1 MTTVRAAVSSDGQA
15 VADIYNHYIT
25 DTIVTFEEEP
35 VSGAEMSRRIA
46 EVQAVPLPWL
56 IAEADGEVAGYAYA
70 TKWRPRH
77 GYRFSVEISVY
88 LTAGK
93 SGRGLGTALY
103 SRLFEELR
111 GLGIHAVIG
120 GVALPNDESIRLHE
134 KFGFAQVAHFRE
146 TGTKFGDWIDV
157 TYWELIL

>member
-1 MTTVRAAVSSDGQA
+1 VATVRAAVASDGQA

-35 VSGAEMSRRIA
+35 VSAAEMSRRIS

-56 IAEADGEVAGYAYA
+56 IAEAEGAVAGYAYA
-70 TKWRPRH
+70 TKWRPRY

-88 LTAGK
+88 LAADK
-93 SGRGLGTALY
+93 SGHGLGTALY

-111 GLGIHAVIG
+111 ERGIHSVIG
-120 GVALPNDESIRLHE
+120 GIALPNEVSVRLHE
-134 KFGFAQVAHFRE
+134 KFGFEKVAHFRE
-146 TGTKFGDWIDV
+146 NGIKFGRWIDV
-157 TYWELIL
+157 GYWQLIL